1 MGQVKERYKLPY
13 GAVVHFQDGG
23 KVKAKDKIA
32 DWDPHTHPII
42 AENSGCVK
50 LIDFHEGVTVVKN
63 SDPITGLIFFE
74 MIEEGERTSAAKN
87 MKPMIKLVDK
97 KDNKIVLSTH
107 YLPSGVKINLEDGQL
122 IEAGEIL
129 AKIPKAISKTSD
141 ITGGLPRVADLFE
154 ARKAKDHAILA
165 ETAGVVS
172 FGNPTKSKVRLL
184 ITSEEGEVTEMMI
197 HHWRVINVFDG
208 ETVEKGDMIS
218 DGPSNP

>member
-1 MGQVKERYKLPY
+1 
-13 GAVVHFQDGG
+13 
-23 KVKAKDKIA
+23 
-32 DWDPHTHPII
+32 
-42 AENSGCVK
+42 
-50 LIDFHEGVTVVKN
+50 
-63 SDPITGLIFFE
+63 
-74 MIEEGERTSAAKN
+74 MIEEGERTSAAKD

-97 KDNKIVLSTH
+97 KDKKNVLSTH

-172 FGNPTKSKVRLL
+172 FGNPTKSKVRLV
-184 ITSEEGEVTEMMI
+184 ITSE
-197 HHWRVINVFDG
+197 DG
-208 ETVEKGDMIS
+208 KVH
-218 DGPSNP
+218 